1 MEYCKTVPNP
11 NENQIN
17 LDIKRTFPQ
26 EKLCM
31 EKKFLDRLK
40 NILMCY
46 SIRNTSVG
54 YCQGMNFIV
63 GRLLLIMDNEEQAFW
78 IFIQIIEKILPLLYY
93 SDLAGIIIETTIIDT
108 FISFYL
114 KKFYDFL
121 LDNSFK
127 LSLNNFIHKWMVSLF
142 AQALSPEMVY
152 SFLDFFFLDGEVC
165 LYKGALF
172 IMFVM
177 QKIIFEEKNFCE
189 FEYIFNMFNEAPSH
203 IHDPRNFIYFLY
215 EKKFDVFDSDIKLY
229 TEKLK
234 IPIITK
240 LKEEIKFSYKKQ
252 CEERRK
258 NLKKKKINCNPV
270 WPTCVYDNYNHI
282 LVEYVIL
289 KESKNPFII
298 NDYYYIKN
306 QGDDN
311 TINNIDE
318 IENNTIKEVIIERH
332 KHICDDMKLVNTSKN
347 LIENLSKRSVNLEN
361 VFDKKNKENEEA
373 NKIYGELGDSKDFD
387 KIIKEIKDDLKN
399 KTKEFDIKEIQDIM
413 DKNNQKEKY
422 YNRDYSFYVPE

>member
-1 MEYCKTVPNP
+1 
-11 NENQIN
+11 
-17 LDIKRTFPQ
+17 
-26 EKLCM
+26 M
-31 EKKFLDRLK
+31 EKKFLERLK

-63 GRLLLIMDNEEQAFW
+63 GRLLLIMDNEEQVFW
-78 IFIQIIEKILPLLYY
+78 IFIQIIEKILPLIYY

-114 KKFYDFL
+114 KNFYEFL
-121 LDNSFK
+121 LDNNFK

-152 SFLDFFFLDGEVC
+152 SFLDFFFLEGEVC

-177 QKIIFEEKNFCE
+177 QNIILEQNNMVE

-203 IHDPRNFIYFLY
+203 IHDPRNFIYFLS
-215 EKKFDVFDSDIKLY
+215 EKKFDIFDSDIKLY

-234 IPIITK
+234 FPILTK
-240 LKEEIKFSYKKQ
+240 LKEEIKYSYKKQ
-252 CEERRK
+252 CEERKK
-258 NLKKKKINCNPV
+258 NLKKKKINCNPI
-270 WPTCVYDNYNHI
+270 WPTCLYDNYNHI

-306 QGDDN
+306 QGDN
-311 TINNIDE
+311 NRINNIDE
-318 IENNTIKEVIIERH
+318 MENNTVKEVIIERH

-347 LIENLSKRSVNLEN
+347 LIENLSKRNINYET
-361 VFDKKNKENEEA
+361 VFDKKNKESDDT
-373 NKIYGELGDSKDFD
+373 NKIYGELGDSKECD
-387 KIIKEIKDDLKN
+387 KIINEIKDDLKN
-399 KTKEFDIKEIQDIM
+399 KTKEFDIKEIKDIM
-413 DKNNQKEKY
+413 DKNNWKEKY
-422 YNRDYSFYVPE
+422 YTRDYSFYVPE